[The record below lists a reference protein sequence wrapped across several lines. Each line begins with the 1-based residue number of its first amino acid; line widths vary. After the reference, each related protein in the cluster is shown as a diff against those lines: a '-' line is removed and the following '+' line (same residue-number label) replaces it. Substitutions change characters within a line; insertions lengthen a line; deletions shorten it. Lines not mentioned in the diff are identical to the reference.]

1 MAEVRMNPVRVVI
14 VEDEPLYR
22 GLLEHYL
29 GRHDRLEVVGVYADG
44 ASALAGVPSVSA
56 DVVTLDIELAGELDG
71 IQVGVALRKTL
82 PNLGIVIL
90 SNHADPRFLGALPRE
105 VTSGWSYLLKKSV
118 SNTETLDR
126 ALEGAAS
133 GTVTLD
139 PAIVAGMRP
148 NPGSPLARLTRRQRE
163 IMELVASGLTNAA
176 IAERL
181 VIAEKSVEN
190 QLTNIYGELSV
201 DRHESATVHPRVSA
215 VLTYLKESR
224 LQSGP
229 RSLA

>member
-1 MAEVRMNPVRVVI
+1 MNPVRVVI

-44 ASALAGVPSVSA
+44 ASALAGMPSVSA

>member
-1 MAEVRMNPVRVVI
+1 MNPIRVAV

-29 GRHDRLEVVGVYADG
+29 GRHDRFEVVGVYADG
-44 ASALAGVPSVSA
+44 ASALEGVPTVSA
-56 DVVTLDIELAGELDG
+56 DVVTLDIELAGGLDG
-71 IQVGVALRKTL
+71 IQVGLGLRKQL
-82 PNLGIVIL
+82 PGLGIVIL

-126 ALEGAAS
+126 AVEGAAS

-148 NPGSPLARLTRRQRE
+148 NPGSPLSRLTRRQRE
-163 IMELVASGLTNAA
+163 IMELVAAGLTNAA
-176 IAERL
+176 IAEKL

-190 QLTNIYGELSV
+190 QLTNIYGELGV
-201 DRHESATVHPRVSA
+201 DRGEGASVHTRVSA

-224 LQSGP
+224 LQP
-229 RSLA
+229 RARGAT

>member
-1 MAEVRMNPVRVVI
+1 MRPIRVAV

-29 GRHDRLEVVGVYADG
+29 GRHHRLEVVGVYADG
-44 ASALAGVPSVSA
+44 ASALAGVLGATP
-56 DVVTLDIELAGELDG
+56 DVVTLDIELAGDMDG
-71 IQVGVALRKTL
+71 IQVGLALRQRL
-82 PNLGIVIL
+82 PDLGIVIL

-148 NPGSPLARLTRRQRE
+148 NPGSPLSRLTRRQSE
-163 IMELVASGLTNAA
+163 FMDLVAQGLTNAA
-176 IAERL
+176 IAEKL

-190 QLTNIYGELSV
+190 QLTTIYGELNI
-201 DRHESATVHPRVSA
+201 DRGENTSGLHQRVSA
-215 VLTYLKESR
+215 VLAYLQESR
-224 LQSGP
+224 FRTRRAEGST
-229 RSLA
+229 RA

>member
-1 MAEVRMNPVRVVI
+1 MAKVRMNPVRVVI